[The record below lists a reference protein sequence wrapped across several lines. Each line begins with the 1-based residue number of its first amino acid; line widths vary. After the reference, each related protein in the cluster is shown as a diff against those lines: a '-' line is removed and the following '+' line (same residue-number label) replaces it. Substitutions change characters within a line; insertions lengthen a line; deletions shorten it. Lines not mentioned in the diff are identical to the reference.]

1 MKRNYDSLT
10 RLLQQTRQVAEM
22 AKRCTP
28 SHPFLFFT
36 TVPLCFILLT
46 VMNNHSIHAQQ
57 DGLVDWPHKVLL
69 QVLSPTPLLKSA
81 VHRLLLFTYHQRDQ
95 VSAQFSIPVRTSHLR
110 PCLRKW
116 MRDKAS
122 EGLSLSL
129 RMQQREASAA
139 TARIHHTTGE
149 SSTTSSAHIQ
159 SAVRLVAIHSHIRK
173 SSRDTRREQETNSSC
188 DRIRTE
194 RQEVRDH
201 RRFREDEA
209 AEREDAASSRLSGAE
224 HHTRLLFEHRNLI
237 LYEARSE
244 KDMQEV
250 RSENADK
257 WSPANHTDKFILI
270 ALNPT
275 IRIRKTKTHGEHRLG
290 SKQNWKT
297 VKDLNKKLVLELS
310 RKWKN

>member
-1 MKRNYDSLT
+1 MTVT

-36 TVPLCFILLT
+36 TFPLCFILLT

-95 VSAQFSIPVRTSHLR
+95 VSAQCTSRVRTSQLHL
-110 PCLRKW
+110 CLRKW

-129 RMQQREASAA
+129 HMQKREARTA
-139 TARIHHTTGE
+139 TARIHHPTGE
-149 SSTTSSAHIQ
+149 SSTSSSAHIR
-159 SAVRLVAIHSHIRK
+159 SAVRLVATHSHIRK

-209 AEREDAASSRLSGAE
+209 AEGEDAASSRLSGAE
-224 HHTRLLFEHRNLI
+224 HHTRLLFEEHRNQI
-237 LYEARSE
+237 LSEARSE

-310 RKWKN
+310 STQAEST